1 MTKRSQALKLAA
13 ARYVLGN
20 ATSDEL
26 ARIADSLLTEGVY
39 SPAIG
44 ELGTTRR
51 IVMAEAGPLFE
62 QALHDLNVGMAS
74 PDEAVWVLLRYHI
87 HIGRIAY
94 EEVSPREG
102 LQSVLEV
109 YNRANLHAQSQTYVG
124 DSHGIEGL
132 IGAYWEYD
140 RLHARPVGESLETD
154 LEAIRALDDTV
165 VHAATVWVGGHGA

>member
-1 MTKRSQALKLAA
+1 VTKRSQALKLAA
-13 ARYVLGN
+13 ALYVLGN

-26 ARIADSLLTEGVY
+26 ARIADSLLTDGVY
-39 SPAIG
+39 SPALG

-62 QALHDLNVGMAS
+62 QALHDLNVGMPS

-87 HIGRIAY
+87 SRIAY

-140 RLHARPVGESLETD
+140 CLHARPAGESLETD

-165 VHAATVWVGGHGA
+165 VHAATVWVGGQGA